1 MKTCFKMGVFSQEEG
16 GDAPLALP
24 EGWTEHWDDEHRC
37 FFYVSISHKS
47 VTRNRS

>member
-37 FFYVSISHKS
+37 FFYVSSSRTS
-47 VTRNRS
+47 VATYRS